1 MRLKGVKGYST
12 FSQSG
17 GAPCTMITWR
27 NTMNPMER
35 QTRISCLE
43 EGTGLKAKLF
53 YGGEQPRKA
62 CPRIIRCWGNTV
74 ATTTRK
80 STVALLCCWD
90 AHSLGIKAAK
100 RGSLQTSPALLPT
113 PPSPTPPCATP
124 AAPQASR
131 LPACPGLQ
139 STGSHRAGHRTEH
152 TGAHSDPRS
161 LMPCSRYSGSEYVSK
176 N

>member
-131 LPACPGLQ
+131 LPACPAPASHPAARPVPATRPVSRPASANQ
-139 STGSHRAGHRTEH
+139 SATRPAPARRP
-152 TGAHSDPRS
+152 ACP
-161 LMPCSRYSGSEYVSK
+161 
-176 N
+176 